1 MNRLSNW
8 FLRLAV
14 LYFVA
19 GVLLGLFMAASHDHT
34 MFPVHAHLNLLG
46 WVSLSLFGLY
56 YRALPA
62 AAATRLAQVHFWIYV
77 PAHVVQMVLLF
88 ALFRGHPEVEP
99 PLAVAS
105 TLVGVGVL
113 CFVGVVWRSTVTSP
127 ASARTSL
134 QS

>member
-1 MNRLSNW
+1 MPSEQKRMDKLSNW

-14 LYFVA
+14 LYLVA
-19 GVLLGLFMAASHDHT
+19 GIALGLYMAASHDHG

-56 YRALPA
+56 YRVMPA
-62 AAATRLAQVHFWIYV
+62 AAGTRLARAHFWIYV
-77 PAHVVQMVLLF
+77 PAHLVQMILLF
-88 ALFRGHPEVEP
+88 TLFRGHPEVEP

-113 CFVGVVWRSTVTSP
+113 CFVGVVWSSTKTS
-127 ASARTSL
+127 AA
-134 QS
+134 